1 MTGKSPR
8 PGQSLS
14 HRHSIRLRFPPNL
27 TFRSEKAVELAQGHE
42 LPARIPRINLR
53 PAATCRKSTIALIGS
68 VFFPY
73 YAWARRRGDSDPL
86 NHAAP
91 NVALYGETGKLWS
104 MTERGRYA
112 LRRGASWLEIGRSA
126 LSWDGN
132 NLTIRIDEV
141 AGPFPTRIRGTVRL
155 YPEAVAGRTAS
166 MPQESITGL
175 RSPLGARLQRHVGA
189 GLFADIELAR
199 PADFLLRIGDHLF
212 PLGNPARS
220 SSQGEQHREH
230 GGRETQH
237 FQGDA

>member
-14 HRHSIRLRFPPNL
+14 HRHSVRLRFPPNL

-141 AGPFPTRIRGTVRL
+141 AVPFPTRIRGTVRL
-155 YPEAVAGRTAS
+155 YPEAVAGRPYRLDAAGKHHWAS
-166 MPQESITGL
+166 IAP
-175 RSPLGARLQRHVGA
+175 RGATPAARRGGSFRRYRAGA
-189 GLFADIELAR
+189 AGRFFAPDR
-199 PADFLLRIGDHLF
+199 
-212 PLGNPARS
+212 RS
-220 SSQGEQHREH
+220 SLSTGQSSPQFVPRRTEP
-230 GGRETQH
+230 
-237 FQGDA
+237 